1 MTRLSVAVRVFLVP
15 LTVGAV
21 LLARPVIAADEY
33 PAPAF
38 FLDGLTAESRWSEI
52 LSKPGMKAEF
62 PFVGFESTFV
72 ALDSMCVDGPMLA
85 IANPRL
91 DTGVRT
97 SAETFRAQAAAAI
110 AGAPAPPPSP
120 RLAAVTATD
129 PPRQVALYYPVRV
142 FKVIDRAPN
151 PERIFLFQKLW
162 PVPVCPAK

>member
-1 MTRLSVAVRVFLVP
+1 MTRPSVAVRAFLVS
-15 LTVGAV
+15 LTVGAA
-21 LLARPVIAADEY
+21 LLARPVTAADEY

-38 FLDGLTAESRWSEI
+38 FLNGLTAESRWSEI

-72 ALDSMCVDGPMLA
+72 ALDSVCVDGPMLA

-97 SAETFRAQAAAAI
+97 SAETFRAQAEAAS
-110 AGAPAPPPSP
+110 AGAHAPPPGP
-120 RLAAVTATD
+120 QLAAATATD
-129 PPRQVALYYPVRV
+129 PPRQIALHYPVRV

-151 PERIFLFQKLW
+151 PERIFLFEKFW
-162 PVPVCPAK
+162 PVPVCPGK